1 MQKEEALQK
10 LAARIRELRKA
21 KGYTNY
27 ENFAYDHGIARAQY
41 GKYEKGDN
49 DLRFSSLLKVIEALG
64 VTPEEFFKDFE

>member
-10 LAARIRELRKA
+10 LAERIKELRKA

-64 VTPEEFFKDFE
+64 VTPEEFFKGFK

>member
-1 MQKEEALQK
+1 MDKEELLQK
-10 LAARIRELRKA
+10 LSERIKELRKA

-49 DLRFSSLLKVIEALG
+49 DLRFSSLMRVIEALG
-64 VTPEEFFKDFE
+64 VTPEEFFKGF

>member
-1 MQKEEALQK
+1 MDKEELLQR
-10 LAARIRELRKA
+10 LAKRIKELRRA

-49 DLRFSSLLKVIEALG
+49 DLRFSSLMRVIEALG
-64 VTPEEFFKDFE
+64 VTPEEFFQGF

>member
-64 VTPEEFFKDFE
+64 VTPEEFFKGF